1 MNLNFRYSFKYIL
14 TVYILAAILG
24 GYALAIVGG
33 IGEEIRRSFHLNTHQ
48 LSILLGLVFLGGVLA
63 KIIWLA
69 TDYIGR
75 KFMILIFVV
84 FYIIGTYIFVI
95 AQGYETLIVARLIQ
109 GGSILLGSYAF
120 PIYITEISPADRR
133 GRYVALF
140 QLLWTAG
147 MCLSGVLIFLFYDV
161 LDWSEYFYITLTI
174 GVVLLIASSFLPSS
188 PTWLVLKN
196 RIDAAYNVIKKT
208 QPNLTDTEIK
218 KHIEDIK
225 ISLRI
230 HAPRSFV
237 NKLLIGK
244 DIWPVVIVTVV
255 LILNQL
261 TGINFIV
268 FSSELIIAP
277 LTSSSYVA
285 HTANFLI
292 LAVNFVVTI
301 LTIFVIDKWGRK
313 KVIYMGL
320 TVGLASMLGLVILY
334 SLPNFAYNYV
344 LVIILLTICIAGLAF
359 GPSGVIVT
367 LINELLPNRVR
378 IIGIFMAGVVSMLFS
393 FYFIGYFL
401 KIGQNWGFNVMFGL
415 LLISSCIYF
424 WVVKKFVPETAGK
437 TLEEIENK
445 FE

>member
-14 TVYILAAILG
+14 AVYILAAILG

-33 IGEEIRRSFHLNTHQ
+33 VGEEISHSFHLNTHQ

-75 KFMILIFVV
+75 KFMILIFVA

-95 AQGYETLIVARLIQ
+95 AQGYETLIIARLIQ

-120 PIYITEISPADRR
+120 PIYVTEISPADRR

-147 MCLSGVLIFLFYDV
+147 MCLSGVLIFLFYKTFN
-161 LDWSEYFYITLTI
+161 WSEYFTITLTFGI
-174 GVVLLIASSFLPSS
+174 ILLIASCFLPSS

-196 RIDAAYNVIKKT
+196 KIDKAYDVIKKT
-208 QPNLTDTEIK
+208 QPNLTDAEINR
-218 KHIEDIK
+218 HIEDIK
-225 ISLRI
+225 VSLRT
-230 HAPRSFV
+230 HAPRTFIS
-237 NKLLIGK
+237 KILIGK
-244 DIWPVVIVTVV
+244 DIWPVAIVTIV

-285 HTANFLI
+285 HAANFLI
-292 LAVNFVVTI
+292 LAVNFIITI
-301 LTIFVIDKWGRK
+301 LTIFFIDKWGRK
-313 KVIYMGL
+313 KVIYLGL
-320 TVGLASMLGLVILY
+320 TVALISMLGLIILY
-334 SLPNFAYNYV
+334 SLPGFAYNYI
-344 LVIILLTICIAGLAF
+344 LVIILLTTCVAGLAF

-378 IIGIFMAGVVSMLFS
+378 IIGIFMAGVISMLFS

-401 KIGQNWGFNVMFGL
+401 KVGQNWGFNVMFGL
-415 LLISSCIYF
+415 LFISSCIYF
-424 WVVKKFVPETAGK
+424 WVVRRFVPETSGK
-437 TLEEIENK
+437 TLEEIENE